1 MRGSRGSEPSE
12 DLHRNQ
18 VLWSHILPQFQK
30 YFARAVCQPAGLC
43 FDLKLTWYC
52 HVLCIVMYCQDQ
64 ELICAVKI
72 DLSTHSLTVHS
83 IFDSSAHS
91 KCTIR
96 SGVGGGVPITS
107 QKSAC
112 TNELKNAC
120 TNEVLIYC
128 LLSSLHQWDGSWDE
142 TMGKI

>member
-1 MRGSRGSEPSE
+1 MVMVEGFEGFGAFGRPSQE
-12 DLHRNQ
+12 SSFVDPHPAS
-18 VLWSHILPQFQK
+18 VPKILRQG
-30 YFARAVCQPAGLC
+30 RLPAGRALLRA
-43 FDLKLTWYC
+43 DM
-52 HVLCIVMYCQDQ
+52 VLSCIVMLCQDQ

-72 DLSTHSLTVHS
+72 DLSTHSLTAHS

-96 SGVGGGVPITS
+96 SGVGGGLPITS